1 MRTGR
6 VEAFSDGVFAVAIT
20 ILALGIAVPEHAHG
34 RLGHMLLS
42 QWPQFSAYAVSFAL
56 IGIIWVNH
64 HAIFDQFTR
73 VDRPLLF
80 LNILLLLFVV
90 LIPLGTALLAR
101 YIEADSSDSHVAAV
115 FYSAVFLCLSVGF
128 TLIWGYALY
137 TPGILH
143 RPLYGRDARTSLI
156 RFSVVGLSVYII
168 TIVVALISAAL
179 CLAIHALI
187 ALYYVFDQARGGMS
201 ESA

>member
-1 MRTGR
+1 MTTGR

-20 ILALGIAVPEHAHG
+20 ILALGIAVPAHAHG
-34 RLGHMLLS
+34 QLAHMLLA

-64 HAIFDQFTR
+64 HTIFDQFTR

-101 YIEADSSDSHVAAV
+101 YIEAGSDSHVAAV
-115 FYSAVFLCLSVGF
+115 FYSAVFFFLSIGF

-137 TPGILH
+137 TPGILRH
-143 RPLYGRDARTSLI
+143 PLFGAEARTSLI
-156 RFSVVGLSVYII
+156 RFSVVGLSVYIV
-168 TIVVALISAAL
+168 TIVVALISAVL

-201 ESA
+201 ENA

>member
-1 MRTGR
+1 MTTGR
-6 VEAFSDGVFAVAIT
+6 IEAFSDGVFAVAIT
-20 ILALGIAVPEHAHG
+20 ILALGIAVPLHAHG
-34 RLGHMLLS
+34 RLAQMLLE

-64 HAIFDQFTR
+64 HTIFDQFTR

-90 LIPLGTALLAR
+90 LIPLGTSLLAR
-101 YIEADSSDSHVAAV
+101 YIEAGSDSHVAAV
-115 FYSAVFLCLSVGF
+115 FYSAVFFFLSIGF
-128 TLIWGYALY
+128 TLIWGYALR
-137 TPGILH
+137 TPGILQH
-143 RPLYGRDARTSLI
+143 PLYGADARTSLI
-156 RFSVVGLSVYII
+156 RFSVVGLSVYIV
-168 TIVVALISAAL
+168 TIVVALISAVL

-201 ESA
+201 ENA